1 MNMSQLGKC
10 GNKTCAFI
18 GEAKDCIIRIKQ
30 QAKLPSKPTR
40 MVTCILKDHF
50 DSTERFRPG

>member
-1 MNMSQLGKC
+1 MSQLGKC